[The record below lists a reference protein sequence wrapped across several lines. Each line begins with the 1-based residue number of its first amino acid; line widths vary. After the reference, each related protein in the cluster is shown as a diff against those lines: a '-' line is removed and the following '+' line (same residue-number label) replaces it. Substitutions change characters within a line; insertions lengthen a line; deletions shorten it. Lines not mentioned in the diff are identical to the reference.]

1 MSMKEPELLVIEETD
16 FPNAWAKGVRNNLN
30 FGFESN
36 EAKEHI
42 IMLRLTGNAI
52 NQVLNHEVHPKFPSG
67 AKFIDEYCKE
77 YTYEYLEK
85 YLKLPEEM
93 KFSYLYFE
101 RFARYP
107 IINGFDTFNQIETLY
122 YNLRNSK
129 NSRQLQMI
137 TYIPEIDAFLKEPPC
152 LQRIQVRQISDN
164 LVDLHYELRSW
175 DYFGAMPT
183 NIIAVTEMM
192 VKYILKDDYK
202 INSINVIGRSAHVYN
217 NDSTTAKQVKL
228 ISKLL

>member
-1 MSMKEPELLVIEETD
+1 MSTKEPELLVIEETN

-36 EAKEHI
+36 NAKEHI
-42 IMLRLTGNAI
+42 IIVRLTKNAI
-52 NQVLNHEVHPKFPSG
+52 NQVLNHEVHPMFPSG
-67 AKFIDEYCKE
+67 TKFINAYCEE

-101 RFARYP
+101 RFAKYK
-107 IINGFDTFNQIETLY
+107 ISNAKHFDQIAALHN
-122 YNLRNSK
+122 NLRNSE

-137 TYIPEIDAFLKEPPC
+137 TYIPEIDAFLPEPPC
-152 LQRIQVRQISDN
+152 LQRIQVRQISDG

-192 VKYILKDDYK
+192 KNYILEEDYD

-217 NDSTTAKQVKL
+217 NDSTTAKQVNL
-228 ISKLL
+228 IPKLL

>member
-1 MSMKEPELLVIEETD
+1 MSTKEPELLVIEETN

-36 EAKEHI
+36 NAKEHI
-42 IMLRLTGNAI
+42 IIVRLTKNAI
-52 NQVLNHEVHPKFPSG
+52 NQVLNHEVHPMFPSG
-67 AKFIDEYCKE
+67 AKFINAYCEE

-101 RFARYP
+101 RFAEYK
-107 IINGFDTFNQIETLY
+107 ISNAKHFDQIAALHN
-122 YNLRNSK
+122 NLRNSE

-137 TYIPEIDAFLKEPPC
+137 TYIPEIDAFLPEPPC
-152 LQRIQVRQISDN
+152 LQRIQVRQISDG

-192 VKYILKDDYK
+192 KNYILEEDYD
-202 INSINVIGRSAHVYN
+202 INSINVIGRSTHVYN
-217 NDSTTAKQVKL
+217 NDLTIAKQVKL
-228 ISKLL
+228 IPVL